1 MQEGK
6 VWEVMV
12 EGVVVIAAA
21 AAAAAAAA
29 VKRWAYLK
37 PSVDFAVEFEDGRE
51 GSSRSVNRNSEVET
65 AT

>member
-1 MQEGK
+1 MQEEK

-12 EGVVVIAAA
+12 EGVVVI

-51 GSSRSVNRNSEVET
+51 GSSRSVNQNSEVET

>member
-1 MQEGK
+1 MQEEK

-12 EGVVVIAAA
+12 EGVVV

>member
-1 MQEGK
+1 MQEEK

-12 EGVVVIAAA
+12 EGVVVI
-21 AAAAAAAA
+21 AAAA

>member
-12 EGVVVIAAA
+12 EGVVVIA

>member
-1 MQEGK
+1 MQEEKG
-6 VWEVMV
+6 WEVMV
-12 EGVVVIAAA
+12 EGVVVVAAA
-21 AAAAAAAA
+21 PAA

>member
-1 MQEGK
+1 MQKEK

-12 EGVVVIAAA
+12 EGVVVI